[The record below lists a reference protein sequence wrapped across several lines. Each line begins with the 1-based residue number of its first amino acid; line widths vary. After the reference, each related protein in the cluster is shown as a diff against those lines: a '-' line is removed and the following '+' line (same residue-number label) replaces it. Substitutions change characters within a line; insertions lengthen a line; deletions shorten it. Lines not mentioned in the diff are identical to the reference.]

1 MRCFVVNNKPTPS
14 QSLIEEYVKF
24 LYRIIP
30 RNILQNP
37 AKFRIDSLA
46 EQVTRDIEF
55 KKTQSLNLGQAWIA
69 RDQKIHISII
79 FHPIRT
85 IPLAEIS
92 VAAEETRF
100 ARWNAKWKRR
110 RARVLASKGH

>member
-1 MRCFVVNNKPTPS
+1 MEH
-14 QSLIEEYVKF
+14 LIKSRKSSYK
-24 LYRIIP
+24 I
-30 RNILQNP
+30 
-37 AKFRIDSLA
+37 RIDSLA

-92 VAAEETRF
+92 IAAEEIRF